1 MVNKHKTTKIS
12 ISGYKKP
19 AIVTRNAQQLT
30 IVGLSMSRCTSGDDI
45 MPKVFEE
52 SSCNRIDVVI
62 EK

>member
-1 MVNKHKTTKIS
+1 MGNKHKTTKIS

-19 AIVTRNAQQLT
+19 VVVTRNTQQFT

-45 MPKVFEE
+45 MPKVFEK